1 MNLEPIN
8 TSALETFIKQLK
20 NAELSKQKEI
30 SINVQQSKVL
40 VYTLTLLL
48 NRYNANLENFINTT
62 KETEVI
68 QASLD
73 GGKNW

>member
-68 QASLD
+68 QVSLD